1 MVRIITFIF
10 LAVTVLVVQVPA
22 QADAISG
29 QKAVLVTGASS
40 GLGGVPWR
48 KSWPR
53 VAILFMRV
61 HVRTKTSR
69 SSTASRM
76 SRPSGPDVNNP
87 EQIEAAVKTV
97 TEAGRGG

>member
-40 GLGGVPWR
+40 GLGRVMAETLAASGHFVYAGAR
-48 KSWPR
+48 KDKD
-53 VAILFMRV
+53 IQELN
-61 HVRTKTSR
+61 
-69 SSTASRM
+69 ASRM
-76 SRPSGPDVNNP
+76 SRPSGWM
-87 EQIEAAVKTV
+87 
-97 TEAGRGG
+97 